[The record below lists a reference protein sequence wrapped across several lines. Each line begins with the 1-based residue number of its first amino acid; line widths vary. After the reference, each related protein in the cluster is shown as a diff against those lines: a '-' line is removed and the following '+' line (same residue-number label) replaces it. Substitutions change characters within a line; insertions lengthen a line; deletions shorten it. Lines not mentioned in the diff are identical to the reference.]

1 MYFSLGGGLVTNH
14 YCLQA
19 DSSVRSQVALMTAY
33 AITIHDIVL
42 TGMEQQ
48 LCSKPRIRRKKK
60 SQYLVREKLVDT
72 PR

>member
-1 MYFSLGGGLVTNH
+1 
-14 YCLQA
+14 
-19 DSSVRSQVALMTAY
+19 MTAY